1 MKILFIASIF
11 PKENEE
17 DNIYTDLAE
26 ELKKKGHEVVVLVS
40 EERKNI
46 EKTKIQK
53 ERNIEVLRVK
63 TGNIYNV
70 SLSQKAISF
79 ITMQDKLKSA
89 IEKYLSNYNFNLIL
103 FMTPPVTLYS
113 VVKFAMKKFKCNS
126 YLMQKDIFP
135 QNALDIGILDKYNPV
150 YWYFRRIE
158 KNLYKVAT
166 VIGCMSKANK
176 EYLLEHNSFLD
187 KKKLELF
194 PNTIKIDKE
203 IYCSKTSIRTKYN
216 IPQESVIAIYGG
228 NFGKPQGI
236 DFLIKIL
243 EEYKNNSRV
252 YFILIGKGTEK
263 EKLFN
268 HIKNN
273 NIKNVVCLDYVP
285 QKEYCEILSQSDIGL
300 VFLDYRFTIPN
311 IPSRTLTY
319 FEYSLPI
326 MAATDK
332 NTDYKDLIE
341 NESMSGLWCESN
353 KVEEFKKKFN
363 FLLENPKTRKEMGK
377 RGREYL
383 EDNLRVERSVE
394 LLEKAFIKYRCQSH
408 LSSK

>member
-70 SLSQKAISF
+70 SLPEKAITF

-89 IEKYLSNYNFNLIL
+89 IEKYLSNYNFNFIL

-135 QNALDIGILDKYNPV
+135 QNALDIGILDKYNPA

-158 KNLYKVAT
+158 KKLYKVAT

-176 EYLLEHNSFLD
+176 EYLLKHNSFLD
-187 KKKLELF
+187 EKKIELF

-203 IYCSKTSIRTKYN
+203 IYYNKTSIRTKYN
-216 IPQESVIAIYGG
+216 IPQESVIAVYGG

-243 EEYKNNSRV
+243 EEYKNNSRI

-263 EKLFN
+263 EKLFK

-285 QKEYCEILSQSDIGL
+285 QKEYFEILSQSDIGL

-341 NESMSGLWCESN
+341 NKSMSGLWCESN
-353 KVEEFKKKFN
+353 KIEDFKKRFE
-363 FLLENPKTRKEMGK
+363 FLLDNPKIRKEMGRSARK
-377 RGREYL
+377 YL
-383 EDNLRVERSVE
+383 EDNLRVEKSVE
-394 LLEKAFIKYRCQSH
+394 LLEKAFMKHR
-408 LSSK
+408 

>member
-70 SLSQKAISF
+70 SLPEKAITF

-89 IEKYLSNYNFNLIL
+89 IEKYLSNYNFNFIL

-135 QNALDIGILDKYNPV
+135 QNALDIGILDKYNPA

-158 KNLYKVAT
+158 KKLYKVAT

-176 EYLLEHNSFLD
+176 EYLLKHNSFLD
-187 KKKLELF
+187 EKKIELF

-203 IYCSKTSIRTKYN
+203 IYYNKTSIRTKYN
-216 IPQESVIAIYGG
+216 IPQESVIAVYGG

-243 EEYKNNSRV
+243 EEYKNNSRI

-263 EKLFN
+263 EKLFK

-285 QKEYCEILSQSDIGL
+285 QKEYFEILSQSDIGL

-341 NESMSGLWCESN
+341 NKSMSGLWCESN
-353 KVEEFKKKFN
+353 KIEDFKKRFE
-363 FLLENPKTRKEMGK
+363 FLLDNPKIRKEMG
-377 RGREYL
+377 RSGREYL
-383 EDNLRVERSVE
+383 EDNLRVEKSVD
-394 LLEKAFIKYRCQSH
+394 LLERAFQKF
-408 LSSK
+408 K

>member
-1 MKILFIASIF
+1 MNILFIASIF

-46 EKTKIQK
+46 ERTKIQK

-63 TGNIYNV
+63 TGNMYNV
-70 SLSQKAISF
+70 NLSEKAISF

-89 IEKYLSNYNFNLIL
+89 IDKYLSNYNFNLIL
-103 FMTPPVTLYS
+103 FMTPPVTMYS

-135 QNALDIGILDKYNPV
+135 QNALDLGILDKYNPV

-158 KNLYKVAT
+158 KKLYKVAT
-166 VIGCMSKANK
+166 VIGCMSLANK
-176 EYLLEHNSFLD
+176 KYLLEHNIFLD
-187 KKKLELF
+187 EKKLEIF

-203 IYCSKTSIRTKYN
+203 IYCNKVSIRSKYN
-216 IPQESVIAIYGG
+216 IPHKSVIAVYGG

-243 EEYKNNSRV
+243 EEYKNKTNI

-263 EKLFN
+263 DRLFK
-268 HIKNN
+268 HIRNS
-273 NIKNVVCLDYVP
+273 NIKNVVCLEYIPRKD
-285 QKEYCEILSQSDIGL
+285 YCEILSQSDIGL

-319 FEYSLPI
+319 FEYTLPI

-341 NESMSGLWCESN
+341 NESMSGLWSESN
-353 KVEEFKKKFN
+353 NIEEFKKKFD
-363 FLLENPKTRKEMGK
+363 FLIENPKIRKEMGR

-383 EDNLRVERSVE
+383 EDNLRVEKSVE
-394 LLEKAFIKYRCQSH
+394 LLENAFIKHR
-408 LSSK
+408 